1 MNLYRYRVVERTT
14 TIEKD
19 GKTRSF
25 TWHYLQRSVLGI
37 MWADIGSF
45 GHDYDA
51 IDAYNTKKVTKVKN
65 KDKVIHPIKQIK

>member
-37 MWADIGSF
+37 MWTDIRSF

-51 IDAYNTKKVTKVKN
+51 IDEYNNEVAKVKN
-65 KDKVIHPIKQIK
+65 KDRVIHPVKQTK

>member
-37 MWADIGSF
+37 MWADIESF

-51 IDAYNTKKVTKVKN
+51 IAAYNTKVTKVKN
-65 KDKVIHPIKQIK
+65 KDRVIHPVKQTK